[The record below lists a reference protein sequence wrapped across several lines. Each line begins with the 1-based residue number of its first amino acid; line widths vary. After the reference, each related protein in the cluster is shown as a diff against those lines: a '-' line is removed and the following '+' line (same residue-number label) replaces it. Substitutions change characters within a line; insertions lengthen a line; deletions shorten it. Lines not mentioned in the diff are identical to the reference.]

1 MKRHQSIEIFTM
13 MRTMMNMKRI
23 TMIIHMIER
32 NQHMTDTMVH
42 MRKMKWGIVMM
53 ILIQFLMETPLLIGI
68 LIRLMYVDL
77 IIDMIGSP
85 SNMNTTVE
93 LISVR

>member
-1 MKRHQSIEIFTM
+1 M
-13 MRTMMNMKRI
+13 MRTMMDMKRI
-23 TMIIHMIER
+23 TMIIRMIEM

-42 MRKMKWGIVMM
+42 MLKMKWGIVMM

>member
-1 MKRHQSIEIFTM
+1 
-13 MRTMMNMKRI
+13 
-23 TMIIHMIER
+23 
-32 NQHMTDTMVH
+32 
-42 MRKMKWGIVMM
+42 
-53 ILIQFLMETPLLIGI
+53 METPLLIGI

>member
-1 MKRHQSIEIFTM
+1 M
-13 MRTMMNMKRI
+13 MMMTMMNMKRI
-23 TMIIHMIER
+23 EM

-68 LIRLMYVDL
+68 LIRLMLVNL
-77 IIDMIGSP
+77 INKYDRLPFKHEYNG
-85 SNMNTTVE
+85 
-93 LISVR
+93 